1 MSKKKGTGTN
11 SNLHKAKR
19 EKDDEFYTQLSD
31 IEKELMHYKEHLKGK
46 VVYCNCDDPFL
57 SNFVKYFA
65 YNFHFLGL
73 KKLIASCYVSEDS
86 PSDKAV
92 SWEFNG
98 EYRDN
103 NPVLESAI
111 ITELDGDGDFRSSE
125 CIELLKESDIV
136 VTNPPFSLFREYVA
150 QLIEYEK
157 NFLIIGNQNAITYKE
172 IFPLLKD
179 NEMWLG
185 VSSGSK
191 EFEVVGDLID
201 RKNVYYD
208 KESGK
213 WMSKFGNISWFTNLE
228 HYVRNEE
235 LALFKKY
242 NEQEYPKYDNY
253 NAINVDRVANI
264 PCDYDGVMGVPITFL
279 NKYNPNQFD
288 IIWQASGN
296 TRVSAPDYILSIL
309 RYAAN
314 PKDRGG
320 CGVIYGIRKYSRIF
334 IKKSKK

>member
-1 MSKKKGTGTN
+1 MKK
-11 SNLHKAKR
+11 SNKKLHKAK
-19 EKDDEFYTQLSD
+19 KAKNDEFYTQLSD
-31 IEKELMHYKEHLKGK
+31 IEKELMHYKEHFKGK

-65 YNFHFLGL
+65 YNFHSLGL

-111 ITELDGDGDFRSSE
+111 ITELDGDGDFRSNE

-150 QLIEYEK
+150 QLIEYKK

-185 VSSGSK
+185 VNTNKSNYFGIPDNYYSSKTVVIDIDGSRR
-191 EFEVVGDLID
+191 VQVPA
-201 RKNVYYD
+201 
-208 KESGK
+208 
-213 WMSKFGNISWFTNLE
+213 ISWFTNLE

-235 LALFKKY
+235 LILSKKY
-242 NEQEYPKYDNY
+242 NEEEYPKYDNY

-279 NKYNPNQFD
+279 NKYNPKQFNIIKFRKGDDDRDLSVNGKTPYFRILIKRNQ
-288 IIWQASGN
+288 
-296 TRVSAPDYILSIL
+296 
-309 RYAAN
+309 
-314 PKDRGG
+314 
-320 CGVIYGIRKYSRIF
+320 
-334 IKKSKK
+334 